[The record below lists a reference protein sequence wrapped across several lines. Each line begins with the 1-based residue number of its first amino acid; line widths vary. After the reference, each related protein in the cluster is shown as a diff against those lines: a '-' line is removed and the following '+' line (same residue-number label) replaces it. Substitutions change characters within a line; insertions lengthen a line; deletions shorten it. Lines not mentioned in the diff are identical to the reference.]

1 MRSAMQV
8 PPVGALVVPAP
19 EFRASMGTGEGAALL
34 LSKRRGSL
42 QLYYAGMDRIFWV
55 PARQVRR
62 IPSEAVSPGSREAL
76 LSNLLLALE
85 AEECAFE
92 ETDSSDLAFS
102 VEVAGM
108 TDKDL
113 EALREGLGERLR
125 SFAIEP
131 RNMHAIKLRL
141 DLVSLPEPDSR
152 GT

>member
-1 MRSAMQV
+1 MRGAMQV

-19 EFRASMGTGEGAALL
+19 EFRASMDTGEGAALL

-42 QLYYAGMDRIFWV
+42 QLYYPGLDRIFWV

-62 IPSEAVSPGSREAL
+62 IPDEAVSPDSREAL
-76 LSNLLLALE
+76 LSNLLLSLE
-85 AEECAFE
+85 AEECALE
-92 ETDSSDLAFS
+92 ETDSSEFVFS

-108 TDKDL
+108 SDEAL
-113 EALREGLGERLR
+113 QALREGLGERLR
-125 SFAIEP
+125 SLAIEP

-141 DLVSLPEPDSR
+141 GLVSLPEPDVR

>member
-1 MRSAMQV
+1 
-8 PPVGALVVPAP
+8 
-19 EFRASMGTGEGAALL
+19 
-34 LSKRRGSL
+34 
-42 QLYYAGMDRIFWV
+42 
-55 PARQVRR
+55 
-62 IPSEAVSPGSREAL
+62 
-76 LSNLLLALE
+76 
-85 AEECAFE
+85 
-92 ETDSSDLAFS
+92 
-102 VEVAGM
+102 M